1 MPVSSNSRYANA
13 TIFDAVDTEGTKHPT
28 IAMRRTPSTGAVPIF
43 YQHVMVGMDT
53 VESLAANLYHS
64 SEVWWRIADAN
75 PLMFPL
81 DWRPG
86 MAIGLPPV
94 SQRGRIERTRRF

>member
-13 TIFDAVDTEGTKHPT
+13 PIFDAVDTEGNKHPT
-28 IAMRRTPSTGAVPIF
+28 IAMRRGSASESVPVV
-43 YQHVMVGMDT
+43 YQHVMVGM
-53 VESLAANLYHS
+53 ESMESIAANLYHS
-64 SEVWWRIADAN
+64 SEAWWRIADAN

-86 MAIGLPPV
+86 MAVGLPPV
-94 SQRGRIERTRRF
+94 SERGRIERTRRF